1 MREILGDLINLTD
14 VKIKN
19 QYLRALAFQLFEKN
33 GVIKR
38 DEINNIIKKIPEAE
52 RKIVMGNGYK
62 DWKISRLLTQN
73 VKA

>member
-1 MREILGDLINLTD
+1 MIILTQQLSLLLDEAISNDLRLKLDSFLKEWLHHYMREILGDLINLTD

-38 DEINNIIKKIPEAE
+38 
-52 RKIVMGNGYK
+52 
-62 DWKISRLLTQN
+62 
-73 VKA
+73 